1 MVQIDILEL
10 GPSRHGYHS
19 VLVAYDVFSKW
30 AEVMPLKR
38 YDAESVALAF
48 VEVCA
53 GWGPPEVV
61 RSDNGTEFVNA
72 IVDSMLNAFF
82 VTLKHG
88 AVRHL
93 QSYDAVE
100 HFHRS
105 LLTMIRNLHEKS
117 ID

>member
-10 GPSRHGYHS
+10 GLSRHGYHS
-19 VLVAYDVFSKW
+19 LLVAYDVLRKW

-38 YDAESVALAF
+38 HNAESVAQAF

-53 GWGPPEVV
+53 RWGPPEVV

-72 IVDSMLNAFF
+72 IVDSILNAFG
-82 VTLKHG
+82 VTVKHG

-93 QSYDAVE
+93 QS
-100 HFHRS
+100 
-105 LLTMIRNLHEKS
+105 
-117 ID
+117 